1 MSLISLSHLAGL
13 QISCHRPVG
22 GLKLQPAGACRI
34 THSKFKAPVCVRVC
48 ARTGR
53 TKFSPPAEGGNKVTV
68 DVIVK
73 DDSGKPLK
81 DEKVELEDSGG

>member
-1 MSLISLSHLAGL
+1 M
-13 QISCHRPVG
+13 C
-22 GLKLQPAGACRI
+22 
-34 THSKFKAPVCVRVC
+34 VCVCVCVC
-48 ARTGR
+48 APTGR